1 MSEMSEAPSIAVLIP
16 VHGALPCL
24 EECLRSLKEVR
35 DRTPYRLVLID
46 DGTPGGLGDLPAR
59 FPVDALL
66 TRPCQGGFTAAVN
79 EGLSALFPEHEACV
93 LLNSDMQVLPGWLD
107 ALVAR
112 WRCESRVGL
121 VGGMELDPDDP
132 DRIVC
137 GGSRPLFAGG
147 ELTSLLRLDR
157 TGSLRAGDLQAP
169 EPLEWVSFGIALVAR
184 DAWEE
189 VGELDP
195 RFRNYFSDTDYGGR
209 ANLAGFAVWYEPAS
223 RVLHRRHQ
231 STRLMEGPGLM
242 RLQADRESYCRKW
255 FPGGLPIGRD
265 ERRWAVRG
273 MKSRRAWR
281 PRLIPHLG
289 RLTPRKG
296 LVRPR
301 LLADAAVRR
310 DVETGLAADGRL
322 DLGHD
327 ELEAYRRLYT
337 RGLAFVDFLDVQPPA
352 ASSPPAFGL
361 PVEVFAP
368 HADDAALSVGG
379 LLLAR
384 RQAGARTRVHVLF
397 GRSRHSTGLL
407 AGLDVAG
414 ASFVRAFEEAA
425 WCARAGAAFSI
436 EPLPDRLVRR
446 PAAPIFLRGPEEV
459 EEELVG
465 PVMAA
470 MESRLA
476 GCGSELPLLLA
487 PLAAGLMADHAVVAR
502 AVTVLLA
509 RGYPPDRVLVYD
521 DLPYATQPRAV
532 RSGLELYARQG
543 LTLRPRPVDVTP
555 WFDEKTELLGLYAS
569 QMDDSFLC
577 AVEQAG
583 QAPFSGHETRGSRSE
598 RLWSVEAGHD

>member
-1 MSEMSEAPSIAVLIP
+1 MSEPHIAVLIP

-24 EECLRSLKEVR
+24 EECLRSLTQVR

-59 FPVDALL
+59 FPVDVLL
-66 TRPCQGGFTAAVN
+66 TRPGQGGFTAAVN
-79 EGLSALFPEHEACV
+79 EGLSAVFPEHEACV

-121 VGGMELDPDDP
+121 VGGMELDPEDP

-137 GGSRPLFAGG
+137 GGSRPLFARG

-157 TGSLRAGDLQAP
+157 TSSLRAGELQRP
-169 EPLEWVSFGIALVAR
+169 EPLEWVSFGIALVVR
-184 DAWEE
+184 DVWEE

-209 ANLAGFAVWYEPAS
+209 ANLAGFGVWYEPAS

-281 PRLIPHLG
+281 PRLIPHLD
-289 RLTPRKG
+289 RLTPLNG

-310 DVETGLAADGRL
+310 DVETALAAEGRL
-322 DLGHD
+322 DLGYD

-337 RGLAFVDFLDVQPPA
+337 RGLAFIDFLDVAPPQTPLA
-352 ASSPPAFGL
+352 AAG

-379 LLLAR
+379 LLLAQ
-384 RQAGARTRVHVLF
+384 RQAGVPVRVHVLF
-397 GRSRHSTGLL
+397 GRSGHSTGLL
-407 AGLDVAG
+407 AGLDVAKT
-414 ASFVRAFEEAA
+414 SFVRAFEEAA
-425 WCARAGAAFSI
+425 WCAKAGAAFTV
-436 EPLPDRLVRR
+436 EPLPDRLVRQ
-446 PAAPIFLRGPEEV
+446 PAASIFLRAPEEV

-465 PVMAA
+465 PVVAA

-476 GCGSELPLLLA
+476 GYGSELPLLLA

-502 AVTVLLA
+502 AATVLLA

-532 RSGLELYARQG
+532 RSGLDLYARQG
-543 LTLRPRPVDVTP
+543 VTLRPRPMDVTP

-569 QMDDSFLC
+569 QMDDGFLC

-583 QAPFSGHETRGSRSE
+583 QAPFSGHSTRRSRSE
-598 RLWSVEAGHD
+598 RLWSVEAGHGRAAG